1 MIAIENKFPYFF
13 ENSEKDNSYLFEGLN
28 IMEAGENYVSHMG
41 QYPVINLSLKSAKL
55 VSRQAI
61 YAYHG
66 FVVGVLANMHDYI
79 IKSNRE
85 GGTGRSDLFIKS
97 LSKRGFA
104 VVIEFKIAKDID
116 ELEKRADDALEQIKE
131 KGYDLELKS
140 EGYKKI
146 IKYGISFYEKDCYV
160 KLGED

>member
-1 MIAIENKFPYFF
+1 
-13 ENSEKDNSYLFEGLN
+13 
-28 IMEAGENYVSHMG
+28 MEAGENYVSHMG

-97 LSKRGFA
+97 VSKRGFA
-104 VVIEFKIAKDID
+104 SK
-116 ELEKRADDALEQIKE
+116 
-131 KGYDLELKS
+131 
-140 EGYKKI
+140 
-146 IKYGISFYEKDCYV
+146 
-160 KLGED
+160 